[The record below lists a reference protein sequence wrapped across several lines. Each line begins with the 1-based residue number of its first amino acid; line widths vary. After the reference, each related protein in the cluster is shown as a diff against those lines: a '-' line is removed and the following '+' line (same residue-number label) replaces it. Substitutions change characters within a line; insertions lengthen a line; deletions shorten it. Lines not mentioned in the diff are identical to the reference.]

1 MTIKLEGII
10 PPHITPFLKNGDID
24 EPSLRRLIRFWLDS
38 GVSGLVSCGSNG
50 EAPYMTRDERK
61 KVIETT
67 IDEVDGT
74 KPVIAGTGAPSTRE
88 TITLTRDAKDVGV
101 DAALIVTPY
110 FFRPSNEEL
119 MEHYRS
125 VINAVDIPIILYSV
139 PKFTGY
145 NLESDVVV
153 KLVKEYS
160 QIVGIKDSGGSIGQ
174 ISEIIRQVGDR
185 ISDLAGTGDLVLANL
200 MMGGKGGI
208 LGIANV
214 APRLCSDIFDYF
226 KENNIEKAK
235 EAQMNALYL
244 NDLLIKKYNQLS
256 SIKEALNQLGQPAGY
271 PRLPSL
277 PLKEE
282 ARQTIR
288 KALLDIRLKQL

>member
-10 PPHITPFLKNGDID
+10 PPHITPFKKNGDID
-24 EPSLRRLIRFWLDS
+24 EAALKKLVNFWLDD
-38 GVSGLVSCGSNG
+38 GVDGLVSCGSNG
-50 EAPYMTRDERK
+50 EAPSMSRDERRRVIDIVINEVND
-61 KVIETT
+61 KV
-67 IDEVDGT
+67 
-74 KPVIAGTGAPSTRE
+74 PVIAGTGAPSTGE
-88 TITLTRDAKDVGV
+88 TIDLTRDAKDIGA

-110 FFRPSNEEL
+110 FYRPNSEEL
-119 MEHYRS
+119 IEHYRS
-125 VINAVDIPIILYSV
+125 VIKAVDIPIILYNV

-145 NLESDVVV
+145 NLEADVVI
-153 KLVKEYS
+153 KLAKEYS
-160 QIVGIKDSGGSIGQ
+160 QIIGVKDSGGSIGQ
-174 ISEIIRQVGDR
+174 ISEIIRQVGKK
-185 ISDLAGTGDLVLANL
+185 ISVLAGSGDVVLANL

-226 KENNIEKAK
+226 KKGDSEKAK
-235 EAQMNALYL
+235 EAQMKALFL

-256 SIKEALNQLGQPAGY
+256 SIKEAMNQLGQPAGY

-282 ARQTIR
+282 AKQNIQ
-288 KALLDIRLKQL
+288 KALHDLNLKKS